1 MRKKISTFVKT
12 AQAYVSKDHQVIVTI
27 MDIYSMWMSYR
38 GGSEQILIIFVPC
51 GIYLLYY
58 VFVLQRWYAG
68 CWAMNMEWPSA
79 AHHMVTTHPPC
90 LLCDPNVTAQRNR
103 LPNVTW

>member
-1 MRKKISTFVKT
+1 
-12 AQAYVSKDHQVIVTI
+12 
-27 MDIYSMWMSYR
+27 MSYR

-51 GIYLLYY
+51 GIYLLHY

-103 LPNVTW
+103 LPNVTWWKMIPHVTDKSMLQWLVTLGRGLELVS